1 MESKNIQNKL
11 EVKYGL
17 PSEVL
22 FCKICNITNQRPN
35 STNEF
40 QHNPESK
47 KSTMNFNKNGTCI
60 ACEHKEKQHE
70 FRFKV
75 S

>member
-1 MESKNIQNKL
+1 MKSQNKL

-40 QHNPESK
+40 QHNPESQ
-47 KSTMNFNKNGTCI
+47 KSTINFNKNGGKRRYSI
-60 ACEHKEKQHE
+60 SKSFSDSE
-70 FRFKV
+70 
-75 S
+75 